1 MIKLEKD
8 VSQRLEANDIVFL
21 LVSLYPIRFEL
32 DTRPPLPSTSSLD
45 ASNAV
50 SDGEMLKEGLGSASK
65 KRPHS
70 EVSGGS
76 VELRLSESMDDSDD
90 EDCIVLTKKPKLQE
104 EPAVA
109 PSPKIEIPASNHW
122 SGGLLAYTK
131 DPSKFEDV
139 VIKYT
144 DDWVAIKDKYPKAL
158 LHLLIL
164 PRSSIPSLS
173 HLTPAHI
180 PLLESIFSVA
190 TELGTAWLSG
200 TLEKDVSKKLSSP
213 SASTSRVNIGVH
225 AVPSMSQIH
234 IHVISDDFDS
244 PSLKNKKHWNSFQPP
259 FFIPVPSILDTLRK
273 GEKIS
278 FNKDHYDKYLEQPLR
293 CHRCNATMSNLPS
306 LKTHIASC
314 PPK

>member
-8 VSQRLEANDIVFL
+8 VPQRLEANDILFL
-21 LVSLYPIRFEL
+21 LVSLYPIRFEV
-32 DTRPPLPSTSSLD
+32 DTRPPLPPTSSLET
-45 ASNAV
+45 SNAALDKE
-50 SDGEMLKEGLGSASK
+50 SGKEGPGSASK

-76 VELRLSESMDDSDD
+76 VELRLSESMEDSDD

-104 EPAVA
+104 EPVVV

-131 DPSKFEDV
+131 DPSKFEDAV
-139 VIKYT
+139 VKYT
-144 DDWVAIKDKYPKAL
+144 DDWVLIKDKYPKAL

-164 PRSSIPSLS
+164 PRTSIPSIS
-173 HLTPAHI
+173 HLTAAHI
-180 PLLESIFSVA
+180 PLLESMFSVC
-190 TELGTAWLSG
+190 TDLGKEWLSR
-200 TLEKDVSKKLSSP
+200 TLETDVAKKLSSP
-213 SASTSRVNIGVH
+213 SASTSRVNIGMH
-225 AVPSMSQIH
+225 AVPSMSQLH

-259 FFIPVPSILDTLRK
+259 FFIPVPSIIDTLRK
-273 GEKIS
+273 GEKVS
-278 FNKDHYDKYLEQPLR
+278 FNKDQYDKYLEQPLK

-306 LKTHIASC
+306 LKNHIASC